1 MGMTLDPA
9 IGWTLALSLG
19 LLLASAAVHKLRD
32 PARFRSALAGYRLL
46 PEAALGAAGVV
57 VIGTELV
64 AAALV
69 VLPAERP
76 LGGALAAALMA
87 AYGTAI
93 GINLLRG
100 RTRIDCGC
108 LGFGKSERIAWWMV
122 WRNIALAVAALAV
135 RLPAAPRGLETLD
148 WVTVTGMVAVVALLF
163 STVGRLASIP
173 SLRRGAA

>member
-122 WRNIALAVAALAV
+122 GRNLVLAAAALAV
-135 RLPAAPRGLETLD
+135 RLPTGARTLEALD
-148 WVTVTGMVAVVALLF
+148 WVTVAGTVAVMAALF
-163 STVGRLASIP
+163 SAASRLASLP
-173 SLRRGAA
+173 ALRGKTA